1 MRAVWLSALAILIAD
16 QASKLYVLRV
26 LDLAEVGRV
35 EVLPPYL
42 VFQMLWNRGINFGLF
57 AGGAEALRWGL
68 VGLALVISAA
78 VFIWMRRG
86 AHPVAACISAGA
98 LIGGALG
105 NVIDRIAYGAVADF
119 LNMSCCGFT
128 NPYSFNVA
136 DIAIFAGAAGLVIW
150 AGDGSGKAG
159 AEGPG
164 DDGRAPPPGA

>member
-68 VGLALVISAA
+68 VALALVISAA
-78 VFIWMRRG
+78 VFI
-86 AHPVAACISAGA
+86 
-98 LIGGALG
+98 
-105 NVIDRIAYGAVADF
+105 
-119 LNMSCCGFT
+119 
-128 NPYSFNVA
+128 
-136 DIAIFAGAAGLVIW
+136 
-150 AGDGSGKAG
+150 
-159 AEGPG
+159 
-164 DDGRAPPPGA
+164 